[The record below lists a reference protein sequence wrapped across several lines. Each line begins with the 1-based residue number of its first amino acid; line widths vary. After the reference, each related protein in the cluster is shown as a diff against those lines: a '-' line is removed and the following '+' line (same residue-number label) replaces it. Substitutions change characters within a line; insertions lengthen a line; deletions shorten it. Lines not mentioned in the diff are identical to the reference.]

1 MLTQGSAPPTA
12 NSFSSPTARSQRS
25 PSLRGPRT
33 VRVVF
38 TCARE
43 PYVSDREMIA
53 AVRAERLLEITS
65 AVTER
70 DRRHPLMGCELGGAY
85 DRFRAVH
92 DLVGHIGPQ
101 LGFDRD
107 GEFAAW
113 LVQERVYRGLARWAL
128 ATELHGEHSVRWTS
142 GELSD
147 HKATLLDRDL
157 IARTRV
163 GLDFEGAPAAGG
175 RFMTEFFAYAVD
187 KRLAPFWLPFGL
199 RPSKDG
205 VTITDDGVFRAT
217 FGFMKF
223 ETPLTNI
230 VEAHV
235 TRNYRWWTA
244 AGGPWVN
251 GRRRTHVRNQ
261 SGCGS
266 LCALP

>member
-1 MLTQGSAPPTA
+1 MRRLASLAARQVDPAVA
-12 NSFSSPTARSQRS
+12 HEVAASFVAARSN
-25 PSLRGPRT
+25 RGDAKVCAAYRQLEQQSDRAFAVLT
-33 VRVVF
+33 ASSRRRRVRVVF
-38 TCARE
+38 TCCRE

-113 LVQERVYRGLARWAL
+113 LVQERVCRGLARWAL

-163 GLDFEGAPAAGG
+163 GLDFEGAPRWRVSQLVGG
-175 RFMTEFFAYAVD
+175 
-187 KRLAPFWLPFGL
+187 
-199 RPSKDG
+199 S
-205 VTITDDGVFRAT
+205 
-217 FGFMKF
+217 
-223 ETPLTNI
+223 
-230 VEAHV
+230 
-235 TRNYRWWTA
+235 
-244 AGGPWVN
+244 
-251 GRRRTHVRNQ
+251 
-261 SGCGS
+261 
-266 LCALP
+266 

>member
-1 MLTQGSAPPTA
+1 M
-12 NSFSSPTARSQRS
+12 
-25 PSLRGPRT
+25 
-33 VRVVF
+33 VF

-65 AVTER
+65 AVTAR

-163 GLDFEGAPAAGG
+163 GLDFEGASL
-175 RFMTEFFAYAVD
+175 E
-187 KRLAPFWLPFGL
+187 LPV
-199 RPSKDG
+199 P
-205 VTITDDGVFRAT
+205 
-217 FGFMKF
+217 
-223 ETPLTNI
+223 E
-230 VEAHV
+230 
-235 TRNYRWWTA
+235 
-244 AGGPWVN
+244 
-251 GRRRTHVRNQ
+251 
-261 SGCGS
+261 GS
-266 LCALP
+266 

>member
-1 MLTQGSAPPTA
+1 MRRLASLAARRVDPAVAHEVAT
-12 NSFSSPTARSQRS
+12 SFVAARSNRADARVCAAYGQLVQQSDRAFATLTES
-25 PSLRGPRT
+25 SRPRT

-65 AVTER
+65 AVTEC

-163 GLDFEGAPAAGG
+163 GLDFEGASQLVGG
-175 RFMTEFFAYAVD
+175 
-187 KRLAPFWLPFGL
+187 
-199 RPSKDG
+199 S
-205 VTITDDGVFRAT
+205 
-217 FGFMKF
+217 
-223 ETPLTNI
+223 
-230 VEAHV
+230 
-235 TRNYRWWTA
+235 
-244 AGGPWVN
+244 
-251 GRRRTHVRNQ
+251 
-261 SGCGS
+261 
-266 LCALP
+266 